1 MFDKLCYALYEL
13 AIKLQRSRSKLYS
26 LVGAGDGPTIFQIGK
41 PRMVTVESVAKWISE
56 RDQAAEPLKPVQP
69 LLAANRRRPCH

>member
-1 MFDKLCYALYEL
+1 MFDKLCYTLYEL

-26 LVGAGDGPTIFQIGK
+26 LVGAEDGPTIFQIGK
-41 PRMVTVESVAKWISE
+41 PRMVTAESVAKWISE
-56 RDQAAEPLKPVQP
+56 REQAAELLRPFQP